1 MAAAEESGVGWN
13 NNGATTR
20 MVTLVSS
27 DNARF
32 EVDEAAASLMPTV
45 HRVMIEGGGGD
56 VIPLPKVDAVTLSKV
71 LEYCIKH
78 ADGGGAAAVDRRELE
93 MFDMEFVNIDQ
104 SMLCSLANA
113 AYHLDVKGLVEI
125 TCQKVADMMKDK
137 SPEQL
142 RRLFGLPDPTPEEQA
157 ELDLVRQQNSWAFE

>member
-1 MAAAEESGVGWN
+1 MAAAEESGVGG
-13 NNGATTR
+13 NNGAAR
-20 MVTLVSS
+20 MVTLISS

-32 EVDEAAASLMPTV
+32 EVDEAAASLLPTV

-56 VIPLPKVDAVTLSKV
+56 GIPLPEVDAVTLSKV

-78 ADGGGAAAVDRRELE
+78 APGDGGAAAVDRRELE
-93 MFDMEFVNIDQ
+93 VFDMEFVNIDQ

-125 TCQKVADMMKDK
+125 TCQKVADMMTGK

-142 RRLFGLPDPTPEEQA
+142 RRIFCLPDPTPEEQA